1 MLDDWKINWEWRD
14 LPPEVWDFIKA
25 HKFFGMIIPKEYGG
39 LGFSPYAHSEVVR
52 KISSRSLAAAVT
64 VMVPNS
70 LGPGELLMRF
80 GTKEQQQRWLPRL
93 ADGRDIPCFG
103 LTSPEAGSDA
113 ASMIDSGIIC
123 KGNFE
128 GREVLGLRLNWH
140 KRYITLGPVATLLG
154 LAFKAYDPDH
164 LVGQQ
169 EELGITVALIPTHLP
184 GVEIGHR
191 HLPAMQVFQNGPNW
205 GRDVFIPM
213 DYIIGGQER
222 LGQGWKMLMTALAA
236 GRGISLPSLS
246 AAGAAY
252 AARTTGAYARIR
264 EQFNIPIGKFE
275 GIEEPLA
282 RIAGTAYLLD
292 AARRLT
298 CAALNQGHHP
308 AVISGIMK
316 LQATERMRIA
326 IDDAM
331 DIHGGKAVID
341 GPQNY
346 MGNLY
351 RSVPVGITVEGA
363 NILTRNLIVFGQGA
377 IRAHPYLL
385 RGDERARRRRTA
397 PRGST
402 PSTRRSGNMS
412 ATASPRCSGPG
423 AAAGAAA
430 CSSPA
435 PDAGEATGFYRQLS
449 RYSSAFA
456 LCADMALLTLGGA
469 LKRKEMLS
477 ARFGDILSELYLL
490 SAALKRWQ
498 DEGRQA
504 ADFAALEWCMA
515 SGFRTIENRF
525 AEILANLPNRFV
537 AVILKFLIQPFGARV
552 LGPSDRVVHQCAQL
566 VLEPSAA
573 RDRLT
578 PDLSHVDDDRGV
590 ARLEKAFLLVTGA
603 EDIAR
608 KMRAAH
614 IHDWQGGASRRAS
627 SRKAEGEQIAAAHEA
642 VAKVIEVDDF
652 APEALSPIY
661 KKPADV
667 HQFFQE
673 LGETEGGKLMARPVY
688 IIDGSRTPF
697 LKARSGP
704 GPFTPVD
711 LAVQCGRPLLARQPF
726 APDAFDQVIL
736 GCVNV
741 IADEMNPARVAAL
754 RLGMGEAMVAFTV
767 QINCGSGMQSID
779 TGLSLHPR
787 RRLGS
792 DPGRRRGSAE
802 LRAAGLAA
810 AGRALVRGPGRRQG
824 HSAARSGGD
833 RESAPGLFQADHRPR
848 ARADRSDHRTQHGAD
863 RRSGR
868 PSLRHHPRAIGCLCG
883 RKPQAAGQRAGARF
897 SQGRGR
903 DRVRARRQILRS

>member
-1 MLDDWKINWEWRD
+1 MSFRRDFITKPIFSWARGVLPAMSDTEREALEAGDVWWDADLFTGNPDWSKLLANAPATLTDEERAFLNGPVDELCAMLDDWKINSEWRD
-14 LPPEVWDFIKA
+14 LPPEAWAFIKR
-25 HKFFGMIIPKEYGG
+25 HKFFGMIIPKEFGG

-80 GTKEQQQRWLPRL
+80 GTREQQQQWLPRL

-113 ASMIDSGIIC
+113 ASMIDTGVIC
-123 KGNFE
+123 KGSFE

-164 LVGQQ
+164 LVGQ
-169 EELGITVALIPTHLP
+169 EGDLGISVALIPTHLE
-184 GVEIGHR
+184 GVRIGHR

-205 GRDVFIPM
+205 GKDVFIPM

-264 EQFNIPIGKFE
+264 EQFGISISKFE

-316 LQATERMRIA
+316 LHATERMRIA

-341 GPQNY
+341 
-346 MGNLY
+346 
-351 RSVPVGITVEGA
+351 VPVGITVEGA

-385 RGDERARRRRTA
+385 EEMNALGEADRAKGLDAFDTA
-397 PRGST
+397 FWKHLSHSFTTMFRAWG
-402 PSTRRSGNMS
+402 RSWTGGMF
-412 ATASPRCSGPG
+412 A
-423 AAAGAAA
+423 
-430 CSSPA
+430 PA
-435 PDAGEATGFYRQLS
+435 PDAGEATKFYRQLS

-498 DEGRQA
+498 DEGRQQ
-504 ADFAALEWCMA
+504 ADLPALEWCMA
-515 SGFRTIENRF
+515 SGFKTIENRF

-537 AVILKFLIQPFGARV
+537 AVILKFLIQPFGAGV

-603 EDIAR
+603 EDISKQMHAAR
-608 KMRAAH
+608 L
-614 IHDWQGGASRRAS
+614 HDWNEAVKKGVITQ
-627 SRKAEGEQIAAAHEA
+627 AEGEKLAAAQEA
-642 VAKVIEVDDF
+642 VARVIEVDDF
-652 APEALSPIY
+652 APETLSPIY
-661 KKPADV
+661 KKPAEV

-673 LGETEGGKLMARPVY
+673 LGET
-688 IIDGSRTPF
+688 
-697 LKARSGP
+697 
-704 GPFTPVD
+704 
-711 LAVQCGRPLLARQPF
+711 
-726 APDAFDQVIL
+726 
-736 GCVNV
+736 
-741 IADEMNPARVAAL
+741 
-754 RLGMGEAMVAFTV
+754 
-767 QINCGSGMQSID
+767 
-779 TGLSLHPR
+779 
-787 RRLGS
+787 
-792 DPGRRRGSAE
+792 
-802 LRAAGLAA
+802 RAA
-810 AGRALVRGPGRRQG
+810 
-824 HSAARSGGD
+824 S
-833 RESAPGLFQADHRPR
+833 
-848 ARADRSDHRTQHGAD
+848 
-863 RRSGR
+863 
-868 PSLRHHPRAIGCLCG
+868 
-883 RKPQAAGQRAGARF
+883 
-897 SQGRGR
+897 
-903 DRVRARRQILRS
+903 

>member
-1 MLDDWKINWEWRD
+1 MSTFRRDFITKPIFSWARGVLPPMSDTEREALEAGDVWWDADLFTGNPDWAKLLSYPQATLTAEEKAFLNGPVDELCAMLDDWKINWEWRD
-14 LPPEVWDFIKA
+14 LPPEVWTFIKE
-25 HKFFGMIIPKEYGG
+25 HKFFGMIIPKDYGG

-52 KISSRSLAAAVT
+52 KLSSRSLTAAVT

-80 GTKEQQQRWLPRL
+80 GTKEQQEKWLPRL

-128 GREVLGLRLNWH
+128 GREVLGLKLNWH

-169 EELGITVALIPTHLP
+169 EELGITVALIPTDLP
-184 GVEIGHR
+184 GVEIGRR

-205 GRDVFIPM
+205 GHDVFIPL

-222 LGQGWKMLMTALAA
+222 IGEGWKMLMTALAA

-264 EQFNIPIGKFE
+264 EQFGISIGKFE

-282 RIAGTAYLLD
+282 RIAATAYLLD

-331 DIHGGKAVID
+331 DIHAGKAVID

-346 MGNLY
+346 LGNLY

-385 RGDERARRRRTA
+385 EEMNALGDSDRARGLDAFDKAFWKHVGHSITTLFRAWGRNWSVGLFA
-397 PRGST
+397 
-402 PSTRRSGNMS
+402 
-412 ATASPRCSGPG
+412 
-423 AAAGAAA
+423 
-430 CSSPA
+430 PA
-435 PDAGEATGFYRQLS
+435 PDAGEATSFYRQLS

-498 DEGRQA
+498 DEGRHHE
-504 ADFAALEWCMA
+504 DFAALEWCMA
-515 SGFRTIENRF
+515 SGFKTIENRF

-537 AVILKFLIQPFGARV
+537 GLILKFLIQPFGARV
-552 LGPSDRVVHQCAQL
+552 LGPSDRVVHACAQL
-566 VLEPSAA
+566 VLEPSIA

-578 PDLSHVDDDRGV
+578 PDLSHVEDDGGL
-590 ARLEKAFLLVTGA
+590 ARLEKAFRLMTGA
-603 EDIAR
+603 EDVAR
-608 KMRAAH
+608 KMHAAH
-614 IHDWQGGASRRAS
+614 LHDWKEAVAKGVITQGEAGR
-627 SRKAEGEQIAAAHEA
+627 IAAAQEA

-652 APEALSPIY
+652 AAEELSPIY
-661 KKPADV
+661 KKAADV

-673 LGETEGGKLMARPVY
+673 LGE
-688 IIDGSRTPF
+688 
-697 LKARSGP
+697 
-704 GPFTPVD
+704 
-711 LAVQCGRPLLARQPF
+711 Q
-726 APDAFDQVIL
+726 
-736 GCVNV
+736 
-741 IADEMNPARVAAL
+741 
-754 RLGMGEAMVAFTV
+754 
-767 QINCGSGMQSID
+767 
-779 TGLSLHPR
+779 
-787 RRLGS
+787 
-792 DPGRRRGSAE
+792 
-802 LRAAGLAA
+802 RAA
-810 AGRALVRGPGRRQG
+810 
-824 HSAARSGGD
+824 S
-833 RESAPGLFQADHRPR
+833 
-848 ARADRSDHRTQHGAD
+848 
-863 RRSGR
+863 
-868 PSLRHHPRAIGCLCG
+868 
-883 RKPQAAGQRAGARF
+883 
-897 SQGRGR
+897 
-903 DRVRARRQILRS
+903 

>member
-1 MLDDWKINWEWRD
+1 MSFRRDFITKPIFSWARGVLPTMSDTEREALEAGDIWWDADLFTGNPDWSKLLAFAPAKLTDEENAFLHGPVDELCGMLDEWKINWEWRD
-14 LPPEVWDFIKA
+14 LPPEVWAFIKA
-25 HKFFGMIIPKEYGG
+25 KKFFGMIIPKEFGG

-52 KISSRSLAAAVT
+52 KISSRSLTAAVT

-80 GTKEQQQRWLPRL
+80 GTREQQDKWLPRL
-93 ADGRDIPCFG
+93 ASGQDIPCFG

-113 ASMIDSGIIC
+113 ASMIDTGIIC

-128 GREVLGLRLNWH
+128 GNEVLGLRLNWH
-140 KRYITLGPVATLLG
+140 KRYITLGPVSTLLG

-164 LVGQQ
+164 LVGSE

-184 GVEIGHR
+184 GVSIGQR

-205 GRDVFIPM
+205 GRDVFIPL

-264 EQFNIPIGKFE
+264 EQFGISISKFE

-298 CAALNQGHHP
+298 CAALNEGHHP

-316 LQATERMRIA
+316 LHATERMRIA

-346 MGNLY
+346 LGGLY

-385 RGDERARRRRTA
+385 QEMNALGEADRDKGLTAFDAAFWKHVGHSFATMFRAW
-397 PRGST
+397 G
-402 PSTRRSGNMS
+402 RSWSFGLF
-412 ATASPRCSGPG
+412 A
-423 AAAGAAA
+423 
-430 CSSPA
+430 PA
-435 PDAGEATGFYRQLS
+435 PDAGEATEFYRQLS

-498 DEGRQA
+498 DEGRQEE
-504 ADFAALEWCMA
+504 DLPALQWCMA
-515 SGFRTIENRF
+515 SGFKTIENRF

-537 AVILKFLIQPFGARV
+537 GWMLKFLIQPFGARV
-552 LGPSDRVVHQCAQL
+552 TGPSDRVVHLCAQL
-566 VLEPSAA
+566 VLSPSAA

-578 PDLSHVDDDRGV
+578 PDLAFVEDDGGI
-590 ARLEKAFLLVTGA
+590 ARLEKAFRLVTEA
-603 EDIAR
+603 DDAA
-608 KMRAAH
+608 KQLRAARL
-614 IHDWQGGASRRAS
+614 HDW
-627 SRKAEGEQIAAAHEA
+627 KEGVKKGVITEADGEKLAAAHEA

-661 KKPADV
+661 KKTADV

-673 LGETEGGKLMARPVY
+673 LGE
-688 IIDGSRTPF
+688 
-697 LKARSGP
+697 
-704 GPFTPVD
+704 
-711 LAVQCGRPLLARQPF
+711 Q
-726 APDAFDQVIL
+726 
-736 GCVNV
+736 
-741 IADEMNPARVAAL
+741 
-754 RLGMGEAMVAFTV
+754 
-767 QINCGSGMQSID
+767 
-779 TGLSLHPR
+779 
-787 RRLGS
+787 
-792 DPGRRRGSAE
+792 
-802 LRAAGLAA
+802 RAA
-810 AGRALVRGPGRRQG
+810 
-824 HSAARSGGD
+824 S
-833 RESAPGLFQADHRPR
+833 
-848 ARADRSDHRTQHGAD
+848 
-863 RRSGR
+863 
-868 PSLRHHPRAIGCLCG
+868 
-883 RKPQAAGQRAGARF
+883 
-897 SQGRGR
+897 
-903 DRVRARRQILRS
+903 

>member
-1 MLDDWKINWEWRD
+1 MSFRRDYISKPIFAWARGVLPAMSDTEREALEAGDVWWDADLFAGNPDWSKLLANAPATLTAEEQAFLNGPVDELCAMLDEWKITWEWRD
-14 LPPEVWDFIKA
+14 LPPEAWAFIKH
-25 HKFFGMIIPKEYGG
+25 HKFFGMIIPKEFGG

-52 KISSRSLAAAVT
+52 KLSSRSLTAAVT

-70 LGPGELLMRF
+70 LGPGELLMHF
-80 GTKEQQQRWLPRL
+80 GTREQQDRWLPRL
-93 ADGRDIPCFG
+93 AEGSEIPCFG

-113 ASMIDSGIIC
+113 ASMVDTGIIC
-123 KGNFE
+123 KGDFE
-128 GREVLGLRLNWH
+128 GREVVGLRLNWH

-164 LVGQQ
+164 LVGDR
-169 EELGITVALIPTHLP
+169 EELGITVALIPTDLP
-184 GVEIGHR
+184 GVEIGRR
-191 HLPAMQVFQNGPNW
+191 HLPSMQVFQNGPNW

-213 DYIIGGQER
+213 DYIIGGQAR

-264 EQFNIPIGKFE
+264 EQFGISIGKFE

-316 LQATERMRIA
+316 LHATERMRIA

-346 MGNLY
+346 LGNLY

-377 IRAHPYLL
+377 IRAHPFLL
-385 RGDERARRRRTA
+385 DEMNALGEADRARGLDAFDKAFWNHVGHSFKTMFRA
-397 PRGST
+397 WG
-402 PSTRRSGNMS
+402 RSW
-412 ATASPRCSGPG
+412 SGG
-423 AAAGAAA
+423 LFA
-430 CSSPA
+430 PA
-435 PDAGEATGFYRQLS
+435 PDAGAATPFYRQLS

-498 DEGRQA
+498 DEGRQQ

-537 AVILKFLIQPFGARV
+537 AVILKFLIQPFGAKV
-552 LGPSDRVVHQCAQL
+552 TGPSDRVVHQCAQL

-578 PDLSHVDDDRGV
+578 ADLSHVDDDGGV
-590 ARLEKAFLLVTGA
+590 ARLEKAFRLVTAA
-603 EDIAR
+603 EDVSR
-608 KMRAAH
+608 QMRAARL
-614 IHDWQGGASRRAS
+614 HDWKEAVKKGVITQAD
-627 SRKAEGEQIAAAHEA
+627 GEKLQAAHEA

-652 APEALSPIY
+652 APAALSPIY
-661 KKPADV
+661 RKGADV

-673 LGETEGGKLMARPVY
+673 LGE
-688 IIDGSRTPF
+688 
-697 LKARSGP
+697 
-704 GPFTPVD
+704 
-711 LAVQCGRPLLARQPF
+711 Q
-726 APDAFDQVIL
+726 
-736 GCVNV
+736 
-741 IADEMNPARVAAL
+741 
-754 RLGMGEAMVAFTV
+754 
-767 QINCGSGMQSID
+767 
-779 TGLSLHPR
+779 
-787 RRLGS
+787 
-792 DPGRRRGSAE
+792 
-802 LRAAGLAA
+802 RAA
-810 AGRALVRGPGRRQG
+810 
-824 HSAARSGGD
+824 S
-833 RESAPGLFQADHRPR
+833 
-848 ARADRSDHRTQHGAD
+848 
-863 RRSGR
+863 
-868 PSLRHHPRAIGCLCG
+868 
-883 RKPQAAGQRAGARF
+883 
-897 SQGRGR
+897 
-903 DRVRARRQILRS
+903 

>member
-1 MLDDWKINWEWRD
+1 MSFRRDFISKPIFALARNVLPPMSDTEREALEAGDVWWDADLFTGNPNWSKLLNYAPAVLTDEEKAFLNGPVDELCAMLDEWKIFWEWRD
-14 LPPEVWDFIKA
+14 LPHEVWDFIKRK
-25 HKFFGMIIPKEYGG
+25 KFFGMIIPKEFGG

-52 KISSRSLAAAVT
+52 KLSSRSLTAAVT

-80 GTKEQQQRWLPRL
+80 GTKEQQERWLPRL

-123 KGNFE
+123 KGTFE
-128 GREVLGLRLNWH
+128 GREMLGLKLNWH

-164 LVGQQ
+164 LIGEVD
-169 EELGITVALIPTHLP
+169 EFGITVALIPTHLP
-184 GVEIGHR
+184 GVSIGRR

-205 GRDVFIPM
+205 GRDVFIPL
-213 DYIIGGQER
+213 DYIIGGRER

-264 EQFNIPIGKFE
+264 KQFGISISKFE

-292 AARRLT
+292 GARRLT
-298 CAALNQGHHP
+298 CAALNEGHHP

-316 LQATERMRIA
+316 LQATDRMRIV

-331 DIHGGKAVID
+331 DIHGGKAIID

-346 MGNLY
+346 LGNLY

-385 RGDERARRRRTA
+385 DEMNALRDDDRERGLDAFDRAFWKHVGHTFTNLFRA
-397 PRGST
+397 WG
-402 PSTRRSGNMS
+402 RSWSFGLF
-412 ATASPRCSGPG
+412 A
-423 AAAGAAA
+423 
-430 CSSPA
+430 PA
-435 PDAGEATGFYRQLS
+435 PDASDATRFYRQLS
-449 RYSSAFA
+449 RYAAGFA
-456 LCADMALLTLGGA
+456 LAADLALLTLGGA

-490 SAALKRWQ
+490 SGALKRWQ
-498 DEGRQA
+498 DEGRQRD
-504 ADFAALEWCMA
+504 DFAALEWCMA
-515 SGFRTIENRF
+515 NGFRTIESRL
-525 AEILANLPNRFV
+525 AEICANLPNRLV
-537 AVILKFLIQPFGARV
+537 GALLKFFLQPFGARV

-578 PDLSHVDDDRGV
+578 SDLSHVADDGGQ
-590 ARLEKAFLLVTGA
+590 ARLEKAFVLVASTEEISKRLHAARLRDVNEAVKKGVITQSEA
-603 EDIAR
+603 ER
-608 KMRAAH
+608 L
-614 IHDWQGGASRRAS
+614 
-627 SRKAEGEQIAAAHEA
+627 AAAHEA
-642 VAKVIEVDDF
+642 VAKVIDVDDF

-661 KKPADV
+661 RKPADV

-673 LGETEGGKLMARPVY
+673 LGE
-688 IIDGSRTPF
+688 
-697 LKARSGP
+697 
-704 GPFTPVD
+704 
-711 LAVQCGRPLLARQPF
+711 Q
-726 APDAFDQVIL
+726 
-736 GCVNV
+736 
-741 IADEMNPARVAAL
+741 
-754 RLGMGEAMVAFTV
+754 
-767 QINCGSGMQSID
+767 
-779 TGLSLHPR
+779 
-787 RRLGS
+787 
-792 DPGRRRGSAE
+792 
-802 LRAAGLAA
+802 RAA
-810 AGRALVRGPGRRQG
+810 
-824 HSAARSGGD
+824 S
-833 RESAPGLFQADHRPR
+833 
-848 ARADRSDHRTQHGAD
+848 
-863 RRSGR
+863 
-868 PSLRHHPRAIGCLCG
+868 
-883 RKPQAAGQRAGARF
+883 
-897 SQGRGR
+897 
-903 DRVRARRQILRS
+903 

>member
-1 MLDDWKINWEWRD
+1 MSFRRDYMTKPIFSWARGVLPTMSDTEREALEAGDVWWDADLFTGNPDWSKLLAFAPARLTDEEQAFLHGPVDELCRMLDEWKINWEWRD
-14 LPPEVWDFIKA
+14 LPPEVWAFIKA
-25 HKFFGMIIPKEYGG
+25 KKFFGMIIPKEFGG

-52 KISSRSLAAAVT
+52 KISSRSLTAAVT

-80 GTKEQQQRWLPRL
+80 GTKEQQDKWLPRL
-93 ADGRDIPCFG
+93 ASGQDVPCFG

-113 ASMIDSGIIC
+113 ASMIDTGIIC

-164 LVGQQ
+164 LVGSE

-184 GVEIGHR
+184 GVSIGHR

-205 GRDVFIPM
+205 GKDVFIPL

-264 EQFNIPIGKFE
+264 EQFGISISKFE

-298 CAALNQGHHP
+298 CAALNEGHHP

-316 LQATERMRIA
+316 LHATERMRIA

-346 MGNLY
+346 LGGLY

-385 RGDERARRRRTA
+385 QEMNALSEPDRDKGLTAFDTAFWKHVGHSFATMFRAW
-397 PRGST
+397 G
-402 PSTRRSGNMS
+402 RSWSFGMF
-412 ATASPRCSGPG
+412 A
-423 AAAGAAA
+423 
-430 CSSPA
+430 PA
-435 PDAGEATGFYRQLS
+435 PDAGDATEFYRQLS

-498 DEGRQA
+498 DEGRQKE
-504 ADFAALEWCMA
+504 DLPALEWCMA
-515 SGFRTIENRF
+515 SGFKTIENRF
-525 AEILANLPNRFV
+525 AEIFANLPNRPV
-537 AVILKFLIQPFGARV
+537 AWLLKFLIQPFGARV
-552 LGPSDRVVHQCAQL
+552 TGPSDRIVHLCAQL
-566 VLEPSAA
+566 VLSPSAA

-578 PDLSHVDDDRGV
+578 PDLAFVEDDGGI
-590 ARLEKAFLLVTGA
+590 ARLEKAFRLVTEA
-603 EDIAR
+603 EDAA
-608 KMRAAH
+608 KQLRAARL
-614 IHDWQGGASRRAS
+614 HDWREAVKKGVITEAD
-627 SRKAEGEQIAAAHEA
+627 GEKLAAAHDA

-652 APEALSPIY
+652 APQALSPIY
-661 KKPADV
+661 KKSADV

-673 LGETEGGKLMARPVY
+673 LGE
-688 IIDGSRTPF
+688 
-697 LKARSGP
+697 
-704 GPFTPVD
+704 
-711 LAVQCGRPLLARQPF
+711 Q
-726 APDAFDQVIL
+726 
-736 GCVNV
+736 
-741 IADEMNPARVAAL
+741 
-754 RLGMGEAMVAFTV
+754 
-767 QINCGSGMQSID
+767 
-779 TGLSLHPR
+779 
-787 RRLGS
+787 
-792 DPGRRRGSAE
+792 
-802 LRAAGLAA
+802 RAA
-810 AGRALVRGPGRRQG
+810 
-824 HSAARSGGD
+824 S
-833 RESAPGLFQADHRPR
+833 
-848 ARADRSDHRTQHGAD
+848 
-863 RRSGR
+863 
-868 PSLRHHPRAIGCLCG
+868 
-883 RKPQAAGQRAGARF
+883 
-897 SQGRGR
+897 
-903 DRVRARRQILRS
+903 

>member
-1 MLDDWKINWEWRD
+1 MSFRRDFISKPIFAFARGAMPAMSDTEREALEAGDVWWDADLFTGNPDWSKLLAYPPATLTDEEKAFLHGPVDELCAMLDEWKINWEWRD
-14 LPPEVWDFIKA
+14 LPPEAWAFIKR
-25 HKFFGMIIPKEYGG
+25 HKFFGMIIPKEFGG

-52 KISSRSLAAAVT
+52 KLSSRSLTAAVT

-80 GTKEQQQRWLPRL
+80 GTKDQQQKWLPRL
-93 ADGRDIPCFG
+93 AEGTDIPCFG

-113 ASMIDSGIIC
+113 ASMVDTGIIC

-164 LVGQQ
+164 LVGPT
-169 EELGITVALIPTHLP
+169 EELGITVALIPTDLP
-184 GVEIGHR
+184 GVEIGRR

-213 DYIIGGQER
+213 DYIIGGQTR

-246 AAGAAY
+246 AAGAAL

-264 EQFNIPIGKFE
+264 EQFNVPIGKFE
-275 GIEEPLA
+275 GAQEPLA

-316 LQATERMRIA
+316 LHATERMRIA

-377 IRAHPYLL
+377 IRAHPYMLEEMNAL
-385 RGDERARRRRTA
+385 GEPDAAKALDAFDKVFWKHVGHSVVTLFRAW
-397 PRGST
+397 G
-402 PSTRRSGNMS
+402 RSWTG
-412 ATASPRCSGPG
+412 G
-423 AAAGAAA
+423 AFV
-430 CSSPA
+430 PV
-435 PDAGEATGFYRQLS
+435 PEAGEASGFYRQLS
-449 RYSSAFA
+449 RYSAAFA

-469 LKRKEMLS
+469 LKRREMLS
-477 ARFGDILSELYLL
+477 ARFGDILSEMYLL

-498 DEGRQA
+498 DEGRQV

-515 SGFRTIENRF
+515 SGFKTIENRF

-537 AVILKFLIQPFGARV
+537 AGFLKFVVQPLGARV
-552 LGPSDRVVHQCAQL
+552 LGPSDRVVHQCASL

-578 PDLSHVDDDRGV
+578 PDLAHVDDDSGF
-590 ARLEKAFLLVTGA
+590 ARLERAFALVVNCDA
-603 EDIAR
+603 IAKR
-608 KMRAAH
+608 MRAAH
-614 IHDWQGGASRRAS
+614 LSDWNEAVGKGVITQ
-627 SRKAEGEQIAAAHEA
+627 AEGEQLAEAREA

-652 APEALSPIY
+652 APEALSP
-661 KKPADV
+661 
-667 HQFFQE
+667 
-673 LGETEGGKLMARPVY
+673 
-688 IIDGSRTPF
+688 
-697 LKARSGP
+697 
-704 GPFTPVD
+704 
-711 LAVQCGRPLLARQPF
+711 
-726 APDAFDQVIL
+726 
-736 GCVNV
+736 
-741 IADEMNPARVAAL
+741 
-754 RLGMGEAMVAFTV
+754 
-767 QINCGSGMQSID
+767 
-779 TGLSLHPR
+779 
-787 RRLGS
+787 
-792 DPGRRRGSAE
+792 
-802 LRAAGLAA
+802 
-810 AGRALVRGPGRRQG
+810 
-824 HSAARSGGD
+824 
-833 RESAPGLFQADHRPR
+833 
-848 ARADRSDHRTQHGAD
+848 
-863 RRSGR
+863 
-868 PSLRHHPRAIGCLCG
+868 
-883 RKPQAAGQRAGARF
+883 
-897 SQGRGR
+897 
-903 DRVRARRQILRS
+903 